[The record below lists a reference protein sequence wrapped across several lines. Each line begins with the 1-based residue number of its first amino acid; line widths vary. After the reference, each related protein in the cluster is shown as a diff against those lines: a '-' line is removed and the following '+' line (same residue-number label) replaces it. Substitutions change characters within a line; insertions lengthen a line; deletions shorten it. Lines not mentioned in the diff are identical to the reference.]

1 MKGIL
6 GLFKKAAIV
15 LVVLIAL
22 GAVFGGGSDDK
33 GSSSSKSDSETT
45 QEQAA
50 SEEKD
55 EKSKDK
61 KSDKKEQAKEEKAAE
76 PEPEPVEYQNVDI
89 NALFEALSNNPL
101 NAKKTYEGAT
111 IRITGVLKNIDASG
125 DYFSLGNGDEWS
137 FDSLMCYIKDDGTLD
152 KIASSSMGDTIT
164 VCGTVTSVGEI
175 LGYSMDVDYIE

>member
-33 GSSSSKSDSETT
+33 GSSSSKSDGEVT

-50 SEEKD
+50 DEEKD

-61 KSDKKEQAKEEKAAE
+61 KSDKEEQAKEEEAA
-76 PEPEPVEYQNVDI
+76 EPEPVEYQNVDI
-89 NALFEALSNNPL
+89 NTLFETLSNNPL
-101 NAKKTYEGAT
+101 NAKKTYEGTT
-111 IRITGVLKNIDASG
+111 IRIAGVLKNIDASG

-137 FDSLMCYIKDDGTLD
+137 FDSLMCYIKDDETLD